1 VTLGTGE
8 TATKYA
14 KQAAVKG
21 KDVTLRST
29 PPLAIGAVSVS
40 ACTSMLVVVG
50 RIFGL
55 CLDPQARSTLPSH
68 GFTVTVG
75 RERRGRD

>member
-1 VTLGTGE
+1 V
-8 TATKYA
+8 
-14 KQAAVKG
+14 VKG

-29 PPLAIGAVSVS
+29 PPLAISVVSIS
-40 ACTSMLVVVG
+40 ACASMLVVVG

-55 CLDPQARSTLPSH
+55 RLDPPARSTPPSH

-75 RERRGRD
+75 RERRGRDLWDQKRLK